1 MFDTFF
7 VALPFLMAGAI
18 AVALFNMWRSKRGRS
33 TIPWWAQALAI
44 VGIMGTAEAL
54 A

>member
-44 VGIMGTAEAL
+44 VGIMGTAELL